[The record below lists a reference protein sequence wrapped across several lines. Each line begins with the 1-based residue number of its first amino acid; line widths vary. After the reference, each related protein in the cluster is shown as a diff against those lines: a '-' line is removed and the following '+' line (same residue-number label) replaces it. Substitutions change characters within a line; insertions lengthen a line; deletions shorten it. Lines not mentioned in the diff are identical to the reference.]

1 MTGAEIGIGVAL
13 IGCFVGLAG
22 WLAGRDKRIASDA
35 EWKGSVNAKLDV
47 IIGIQMDVGKLT
59 ERVNDHEG
67 RLRVVES
74 SMRKEG

>member
-1 MTGAEIGIGVAL
+1 M
-13 IGCFVGLAG
+13 GLAG

-47 IIGIQMDVGKLT
+47 IIGLQANVGKLT

-74 SMRKEG
+74 AIDRKDIVHE